1 MLELFH
7 RYCDPTTIAFDACA
21 GTCVSVLAML
31 YLGLQGIVNDRD
43 AECLALGEARARVYM
58 DHLFKENDYQYPDLG
73 DSHKQVYDGTNLY
86 GWVADALGYTTT
98 QRRRVREGSRVLFL
112 PPTNAPSWL
121 PLDEDGFEKVLPAF
135 DLVVLC

>member
-31 YLGLQGIVNDRD
+31 HLGLQGIVNDRD
-43 AECLALGEARARVYM
+43 AGALALGEARARVYM
-58 DHLFKENDYQYPDLG
+58 DYLFKENEYQYPALG

-86 GWVADALGYTTT
+86 GWVHNHTEASGEGRKQSPFPSPT
-98 QRRRVREGSRVLFL
+98 QR
-112 PPTNAPSWL
+112 P
-121 PLDEDGFEKVLPAF
+121 
-135 DLVVLC
+135 